1 MRINEIAE
9 KVGMTKRAIKWYEEK
24 QLLSVKKDENGY
36 RNYTEEDAV
45 TLKTISIYRKLG
57 IGIPDIR
64 ELLRTED
71 RSLLRKIYQEKLSE
85 KKTRDSELEAL
96 KALLEQEDL
105 TKADELLDYK
115 TVNSAIES
123 LIPGEWSDYF
133 KNHFRPFLEIPIQT
147 EEQRQALGNLL
158 KYCDETTIKVP
169 RIMKLA
175 IRLAGG
181 IAKDT
186 RTAEEM
192 TAYYRDMSEEQYQFL
207 KAKVWEGAKL
217 KSGLFRYHPV
227 YVAQRKMQR
236 ELQSKGY
243 NDIFIG
249 NLKQLSPKYREY
261 KEAMDRVND
270 RICRELGMYYDS
282 EYRLVLKKRPEE
294 RTKEKEGG
302 NPQT

>member
-282 EYRLVLKKRPEE
+282 EYRLVLKKTSEE
-294 RTKEKEGG
+294 RTKEKERG